1 MCACLRNA
9 TLSYSC
15 PHFYSRLTCA
25 MCREVECLAK
35 KFSDTLLIVGVGVG
49 ESVGFFFHET

>member
-1 MCACLRNA
+1 
-9 TLSYSC
+9 
-15 PHFYSRLTCA
+15 

-49 ESVGFFFHET
+49 ESVGVFFHET